1 MTRLDAL
8 VNWVTQIIMFILL
21 ASIIDLLTPE
31 SAMKKYIKLVVGLLL
46 ILILMQPIF
55 SLFNHSVESALHK
68 TFTEINNKTETDQ
81 NVENLINLQKD
92 EIEST
97 QHAYILEQMAVQ
109 LEEVAK
115 EPLREEFDLTIQN
128 IEFAFQPEKEIS
140 SETLEEIIVYVQEG
154 DEERTVDHVEEII
167 IHTDKREQDTSSN
180 EDTDESV
187 IELLEGVWEADDQ
200 VITIVKEGGTS

>member
-1 MTRLDAL
+1 MDAL

-81 NVENLINLQKD
+81 SIENLINLQKD
-92 EIEST
+92 
-97 QHAYILEQMAVQ
+97 
-109 LEEVAK
+109 
-115 EPLREEFDLTIQN
+115 
-128 IEFAFQPEKEIS
+128 
-140 SETLEEIIVYVQEG
+140 
-154 DEERTVDHVEEII
+154 
-167 IHTDKREQDTSSN
+167 
-180 EDTDESV
+180 
-187 IELLEGVWEADDQ
+187 
-200 VITIVKEGGTS
+200 